1 METIQNLI
9 IGFGKGGK
17 TLAKSLAAKGE
28 KVVVIEKD
36 AQMYGGTCI
45 NVGCIPS
52 KALITQGLK
61 QRSFTVAAEN
71 KTALINKLRNKN
83 YHMLADDPNIQV
95 VDGTAKF
102 VSDHQ
107 VRVQTTAGKEVT
119 YEAERIFINTGATAV
134 IPEIAGLKLSEKVG
148 TSKELM
154 ALTTKPEHLVIL
166 GAGYIGLEFASMFA
180 SFGSKV
186 TVIDPFATFLPRE
199 DRSFA
204 EMIQQDLTEKGI
216 EFVLGT
222 NIQSIQETQQVSVAL
237 ADGRIITGDYLLVAT
252 GRKPNT
258 DQLGLENTAIKVN
271 ERGAVVVDEKL
282 QTTVANVWA
291 LGDVTGGLQFTYISL
306 DDYRIVENQLFGD
319 QSRTTNNRPAVPY
332 SVFIE
337 PPISHVGLHEYEAQ
351 KQGLD
356 YKKFVHLNANVP
368 KAHILENAKGM
379 FQVLVDRQTDF
390 ILGATIYG
398 AESHEVINLL
408 TLAMNVKASY
418 QVLKNQIYTHPTMSE
433 ALNDVLK

>member
-1 METIQNLI
+1 MEKIQNLI

-52 KALITQGLK
+52 KALITQGIK
-61 QRSFTVAAEN
+61 KRTFTVAAQN
-71 KTALINKLRNKN
+71 KAALISKLRNKN
-83 YHMLADDPNIQV
+83 YHMLADDVNIKV
-95 VDGTAKF
+95 INGTAQF
-102 VSDHQ
+102 VSNHQ
-107 VRVQTTAGKEVT
+107 VAVRTVENEEVV
-119 YEAERIFINTGATAV
+119 YEAQRIFINTGAQAV
-134 IPEIAGLKLSEKVG
+134 IPKVDGLQLSEKIG

-154 ALTTKPEHLVIL
+154 DLTTKPEHLIIL

-186 TVIDPFATFLPRE
+186 TVIDPMAAFLPRE
-199 DRSFA
+199 DRAFA
-204 EMIQQDLTEKGI
+204 EMIQQDLSEKAI
-216 EFVLGT
+216 DFVLGT
-222 NIQSIQETQQVSVAL
+222 AIEAVKENDQVSIQL
-237 ADGRIITGDYLLVAT
+237 ADGRSIAGDYLLVAT

-258 DQLGLENTAIKVN
+258 DQLGLEHTDIKLN
-271 ERGAVVVDEKL
+271 ERGAVLVDETL
-282 QTTVANVWA
+282 QTTVENVWA

-319 QSRTTNNRPAVPY
+319 KTRTTNNRPAVPY
-332 SVFIE
+332 TVFIE
-337 PPISHVGLHEYEAQ
+337 PPISHVGLHEYEATQ
-351 KQGLD
+351 QGIKF
-356 YKKFVHLNANVP
+356 KKFVHLNANVP

-379 FQVLVDRQTDF
+379 FQVLVDAHTNL
-390 ILGATIYG
+390 IIGATIYG
-398 AESHEVINLL
+398 EESHEVINLL
-408 TLAMNVKASY
+408 TLAMNVNAPY
-418 QVLKNQIYTHPTMSE
+418 QILKNQIYTHPTMSE